1 MIAPGRPPGRTQPPH
16 ALRARRGCPFLQPP
30 PHPLP
35 PPRTNLQV
43 QKHIKI
49 LENRLDKALQ
59 RYNEA
64 VAHNRSL
71 RHSIDDL
78 RRERLVFEGIYKKLE
93 KELGEKKKE
102 LANITEVAEK
112 AAEARD
118 TAVAELARLKTQAEK
133 EQAAFEAEWRE
144 LGRMIENDRRMR
156 DMLKAK
162 RLSKLA
168 AAANSAPL
176 LKPSSAPS
184 GDDKVRA

>member
-1 MIAPGRPPGRTQPPH
+1 M
-16 ALRARRGCPFLQPP
+16 
-30 PHPLP
+30 
-35 PPRTNLQV
+35 

-93 KELGEKKKE
+93 KELAEKKKE
-102 LANITEVAEK
+102 LTGITEVAEK

-144 LGRMIENDRRMR
+144 LGRRALAPRP
-156 DMLKAK
+156 LA
-162 RLSKLA
+162 RLRACGELTPLPA
-168 AAANSAPL
+168 LWNSA
-176 LKPSSAPS
+176 KIRQAPEACFPHLS
-184 GDDKVRA
+184 VPCPGPTCPQDDRERQEDARHAQGEAAL

>member
-1 MIAPGRPPGRTQPPH
+1 M
-16 ALRARRGCPFLQPP
+16 
-30 PHPLP
+30 
-35 PPRTNLQV
+35 
-43 QKHIKI
+43 
-49 LENRLDKALQ
+49 Q

-71 RHSIDDL
+71 RNSIDDL

-102 LANITEVAEK
+102 LSNITEVAEK

-118 TAVAELARLKTQAEK
+118 TATAELARLKTQAER

-144 LGRMIENDRRMR
+144 LGRMIESGRRMR
-156 DMLKAK
+156 DMVKAK

-176 LKPSSAPS
+176 LKPTSAPS
-184 GDDKVRA
+184 GDDKARPSPPLPTIQPCVSLGPPVRP